1 MYLDFNNFIFTYNI
15 MDKKPKLNIKE
26 VENEKKIVLSKFDF
40 SCDDIDE
47 SIPKPLPQTL
57 NFFML
62 ISGKPASGKT
72 SLILNLIA
80 KNNKC
85 YNKKFDKIYIFSPSL
100 TTIKNSPFDD
110 IPEDQIFQELSVETL
125 LQAQTDIAN
134 TGEKV
139 LFILDDVVND
149 MKLKGVQVEL
159 TKMLMNRRHLAGA
172 GGSTAF
178 ILTSQV
184 YNKIPAPIRKTAT
197 QVVLYSTKNKAE
209 IENIFMELILIPRN
223 DFYEILKYC
232 FDKKHN
238 FIYIDVNKPHDKM
251 FHKCFTELSFSTE
264 NESGL

>member
-1 MYLDFNNFIFTYNI
+1 MEIT
-15 MDKKPKLNIKE
+15 
-26 VENEKKIVLSKFDF
+26 ENEPDKKIVLSKFDF
-40 SCDDIDE
+40 SCDDVDD

-62 ISGKPASGKT
+62 IAGKPASGKT

-100 TTIKNSPFDD
+100 TTIKDSPFDD
-110 IPEDQIFQELSVETL
+110 IPEDQIFNELSVEKL
-125 LQAQTDIAN
+125 IEVQEEIKDS
-134 TGEKV
+134 GEKI

-149 MKLKGVQVEL
+149 MKLKGVQIEL

-178 ILTSQV
+178 ITTTQV

-197 QVVLYSTKNKAE
+197 QVVLYSTKNKTE
-209 IENIFMELILIPRN
+209 INTIFDELILIPKE
-223 DFYEILKYC
+223 DFYSILRYC
-232 FDKKHN
+232 FDKRHN
-238 FIYIDVNKPHDKM
+238 FIYIDVNKSYDKM
-251 FHKCFTELSFSTE
+251 FHKCFNELNFNSKSE
-264 NESGL
+264 KGL

>member
-1 MYLDFNNFIFTYNI
+1 
-15 MDKKPKLNIKE
+15 MDISE
-26 VENEKKIVLSKFDF
+26 VEPDKKIVLSKFDF
-40 SCDDIDE
+40 SCDDVDD
-47 SIPKPLPQTL
+47 SIPQPLPQTL

-80 KNNKC
+80 KQNKC
-85 YNKKFDKIYIFSPSL
+85 YNQKFDKIYIFSPSL

-110 IPEDQIFQELSVETL
+110 VPPDQVFQELTEIDLKKV
-125 LQAQTDIAN
+125 QADIAN

-149 MKLKGVQVEL
+149 MKLKGVQLEL

-197 QVVLYSTKNKAE
+197 QVILYSTKNKTE
-209 IENIFMELILIPRN
+209 VNTIFDELILIPRE

-232 FDKKHN
+232 FDKPHN
-238 FIYIDVNKPHDKM
+238 FIYIDVNKSYDKM
-251 FHKCFTELSFSTE
+251 FHKCFNELTFNSK
-264 NESGL
+264 NKNGL